1 MKESRELALLRRRD
15 TLRKR
20 RQLWIA
26 GVIVWGI
33 VVGWVLFGI
42 VNSISGD
49 VDVRLTWLLTW
60 LVPVVVFGLG
70 TLITQTALRS
80 CERDLLR
87 QAE

>member
-26 GVIVWGI
+26 GIIVWGV

-49 VDVRLTWLLTW
+49 LDVRLTWLLTW

>member
-26 GVIVWGI
+26 GIIVWGV
-33 VVGWVLFGI
+33 VVGWVLFGV

>member
-26 GVIVWGI
+26 GIIVWGV

>member
-26 GVIVWGI
+26 GIIVWGI

>member
-26 GVIVWGI
+26 GIIVWGI

-60 LVPVVVFGLG
+60 LVPVVGFGLG